1 MKESASDFSVVKNY
15 IELKARYDSEIRAL
29 SESARSIEGKY
40 KNHIAMLESEIAK
53 RNEYIKAQE
62 AKLQELTQKVAEKDE
77 QIRALG
83 NQLNKNRAGAPQAS
97 GADADAKKGKF
108 GIFK

>member
-15 IELKARYDSEIRAL
+15 IELKARYDTEIRAL
-29 SESARSIEGKY
+29 SESGRSIEGKY
-40 KNHIAMLESEIAK
+40 KSHIAMLESEIAK

-83 NQLNKNRAGAPQAS
+83 TQINKARAGAPQAAS
-97 GADADAKKGKF
+97 ADADAKKGKF
-108 GIFK
+108 GMFK